1 MLLVGRKRRPKTQN
15 HLQISR
21 NGYLD
26 LRYVRNCTTISSIIQ
41 NCDQGPRFLHNPPVC
56 RKRKPHQNHLETHGN
71 CFQRLLDTKGV

>member
-26 LRYVRNCTTISSIIQ
+26 PRYVRNCTTISSIIQ
-41 NCDQGPRFLHNPPVC
+41 NCDQGLCFLHMYIPRCVENENLIKITW
-56 RKRKPHQNHLETHGN
+56 KRLQTVYND
-71 CFQRLLDTKGV
+71 F